1 MYFPTIGNQQ
11 PCETCIS
18 LPCLELT
25 VLWLGSVQLSIM
37 ANNSSKQESAR
48 TTLLGIKQEMAKPRI
63 VKSARAAAPEQL
75 EVFPLSGS
83 AWPGLAPP
91 SRRPHR
97 LVTHPGSL

>member
-1 MYFPTIGNQQ
+1 
-11 PCETCIS
+11 
-18 LPCLELT
+18 
-25 VLWLGSVQLSIM
+25 M

-48 TTLLGIKQEMAKPRI
+48 ATLIGIKQEMAKPRI
-63 VKSARAAAPEQL
+63 AKSARGLGPEQL

-83 AWPGLAPP
+83 AWPGLARP